1 MSRRRHRPTRLSA
14 ALPGLGRVGRALAP
28 FLMRQ
33 RALAGSAVLAL
44 LGATAMRLLEPW
56 PLKFVI
62 DGVLGAGTGTPAGM
76 APTTLLALCV
86 AALVGVLGLRA
97 LLSYLATVA
106 LALAGQRALS
116 AVREALF
123 EHLQRL
129 SPRFHQRMPA
139 GDLTLRLTGDVGMLR
154 DTLVTAALPLAAN
167 VLVVVGMLA
176 VMAWLDWRLALV
188 ALAPLPL
195 LALGGR
201 RVGRRIQEVGRAQ
214 RQREGAMAAVAAEAL
229 SAVRLVQALGLHGR
243 AASVFTGASRRSL
256 KEGAKAARLS
266 AGLER
271 GTDAL
276 VALATAAVLGFGAL
290 RVLDGTLTPGELL
303 VFLTYLKNTLRP
315 VREYAKYTARLAKA
329 SAAGER
335 VVDLLETAPE
345 VVDGADATPAPVL
358 SGALRF
364 EGLRFGYT
372 SGGAPVLDGL
382 DLAVAP
388 GELVAITGPS
398 GAGKSTLAALL
409 LRLHEPDAG
418 CIRVDGVELPR
429 YTADS
434 LRAQIAFVPQDN
446 ALFAGTL
453 GENIALAAGRPV
465 SAAEIEQA
473 ARLARAHD
481 FISALPQGYDTAVGE
496 RGATL
501 SAGQR
506 QRIAVARAAL
516 RHAPLLVLDEPT
528 VGLDRDNEQ
537 AVVEALLVL
546 ARGRT
551 TLLVT
556 HDLALAARADR
567 IVVIDAGQV
576 REQGSHDALLA
587 RGGLYAAL
595 WRCRPVAPAGVGP
608 GPVAAADS
616 PAPGTTP
623 TEPPSSAPTVA
634 PTQAMTEALAA
645 PSPAGAA

>member
-1 MSRRRHRPTRLSA
+1 MSARRHRPGRLRA
-14 ALPGLGRVGRALAP
+14 TLPGLGRVGRALAP
-28 FLMRQ
+28 YLLRQ
-33 RALAGSAVLAL
+33 RTLAGSAVLAL

-62 DGVLGAGTGTPAGM
+62 DGVLGAGAGVPSGLTPQ
-76 APTTLLALCV
+76 TLLMLCV
-86 AALVGVLGLRA
+86 LALIGVLGLRA
-97 LLSYLATVA
+97 LLSYVATVA

-116 AVREALF
+116 AVRETLF
-123 EHLQRL
+123 QHLQRL
-129 SPRFHQRMPA
+129 SPRFHQRSPA

-167 VLVVVGMLA
+167 ALIVTGMLA

-195 LALGGR
+195 LALGSR
-201 RVGRRIQEVGRAQ
+201 RVGRRIQEVSRVQ
-214 RQREGAMAAVAAEAL
+214 RQREGAMAAVAAESL

-243 AASVFTGASRRSL
+243 AEAVFTGASRRSL
-256 KEGAKAARLS
+256 SEGAKAARLS

-290 RVLDGTLTPGELL
+290 RVLDGALTPGELL

-335 VVDLLETAPE
+335 VVDLLETQPE
-345 VVDGADATPAPVL
+345 VRDRPDATPAPPL
-358 SGALRF
+358 TGALHF
-364 EGLRFGYT
+364 EQLRFGY
-372 SGGAPVLDGL
+372 GDGAAPVLDGL
-382 DLAVAP
+382 DLCVAP
-388 GELVAITGPS
+388 GELLAVTGPS

-418 CIRVDGVELPR
+418 VIRVGDVRLDR
-429 YTADS
+429 HTADS
-434 LRAQIAFVPQDN
+434 VRAQIAFVPQDN
-446 ALFAGTL
+446 ALFAGTI

-465 SAAEIEQA
+465 DAAEIEQA

-481 FISALPQGYDTAVGE
+481 FIAALPQGYATPVGE

-501 SAGQR
+501 SSGQR

-516 RHAPLLVLDEPT
+516 RDARVLVLDEPT

-537 AVVEALLVL
+537 AVTEALLQL

-556 HDLALAARADR
+556 HDLALAARAQR

-576 REQGSHDALLA
+576 REQGTHAELLA
-587 RGGLYAAL
+587 RQGLYATL
-595 WRCRPVAPAGVGP
+595 WMSRPPAAAGPTPPDPAVAPVPPVPPVRTHAERAGTAIAGDTP
-608 GPVAAADS
+608 AAVA
-616 PAPGTTP
+616 
-623 TEPPSSAPTVA
+623 
-634 PTQAMTEALAA
+634 
-645 PSPAGAA
+645 